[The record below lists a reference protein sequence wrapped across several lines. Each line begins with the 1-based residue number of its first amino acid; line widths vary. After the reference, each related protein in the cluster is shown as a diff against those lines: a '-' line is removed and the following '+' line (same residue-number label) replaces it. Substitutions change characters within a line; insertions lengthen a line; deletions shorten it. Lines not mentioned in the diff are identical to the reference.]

1 MGDANNGRASKGKG
15 VLGGF
20 FKRVAGGKDDVK
32 ESTPRTGTSLKDRFS
47 KLKPNAV
54 PTDGGQQRT
63 LDDIHAPDD
72 DVEVKVIHTSAARSA
87 RFSDRVGLEIDQ
99 GEDTFERTISFEEP
113 DDEYEDTALK
123 GVSDHDRI
131 AVGKY
136 ASNRILFE
144 DDAPRAPEKRDD
156 IRSRYISLAHA
167 TGGAGNVDD
176 TRVNDDAEITEVRAE
191 EEPVKAERTSLA
203 ERLKARQAGI
213 VKAADRGPEITVQDA
228 ACGPEITVQD
238 AACGPDITMH
248 PLAEGIADQCS
259 DEAPETSAGTDH
271 HDTQEDHA
279 FSTVIPDVTDAVSA
293 EIEDI
298 DAGIDTGDGKTVDI
312 PEASAEVTDA
322 HEETFAEK
330 VCTECKALPCAET
343 HSLLPAAP
351 VIDEPASCE
360 EPVPAV
366 NEALDEI
373 GSDAPV
379 PDELTPSEQ
388 PVTMVNEALDEIR
401 SDAPVPDELTPSE
414 QPVTMVNEAL
424 DEIRSDAPSYD
435 DAIDADA
442 DDAERG
448 IIKILSGVV
457 IDGTI
462 VPAEDTEYKAG
473 IIRDIFTE
481 DKLDI
486 AESTDDIQEISA
498 ELQEEEENRICF
510 SFLSESSERSSAE
523 VRFVWG

>member
-144 DDAPRAPEKRDD
+144 DDTPRAPEKRDD

-228 ACGPEITVQD
+228 ACGP
-238 AACGPDITMH
+238 DITMH
-248 PLAEGIADQCS
+248 PLAEGIADHCS
-259 DEAPETSAGTDH
+259 DEAPEASAGTDH

-279 FSTVIPDVTDAVSA
+279 FSAGIPDVTDAVSA

-373 GSDAPV
+373 G
-379 PDELTPSEQ
+379 
-388 PVTMVNEALDEIR
+388 